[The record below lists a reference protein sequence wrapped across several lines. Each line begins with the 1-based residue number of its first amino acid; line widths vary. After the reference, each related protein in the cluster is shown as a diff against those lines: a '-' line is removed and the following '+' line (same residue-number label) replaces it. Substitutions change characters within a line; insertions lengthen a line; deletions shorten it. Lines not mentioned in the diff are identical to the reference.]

1 MAFKPVILWT
11 DALVY
16 LLVVVIIVFVWHVRR
31 NEYLLAPW
39 RRVGHSASGMAALT
53 VLVFFIAVGLLDTV
67 HIRPAVENSNSG
79 NGEKAYSVEVLSLLD
94 VIATPLRTRV
104 EKTYSAP
111 FAAFLYARETTELPD
126 GRQVRDFPRL
136 RFGGAHLQDPETQ
149 LAADVAWKAG
159 VGGGLGLIL
168 WGVVVVFLT
177 GLLARRSGEKFL
189 SVFSAIWR
197 GGTLVPW
204 NAVCFTLALILLFC
218 GAALALSGS
227 YHIFGTDKV
236 GQDVFYQSLK
246 SIRTGLVIGT
256 LTTLMMLPFAL
267 LLGIMAGYFRGW
279 VDDVIQYLYTTLS
292 SIPSVLLIA
301 ATVLMMQVYIETRPE
316 LFDTIAARADL
327 RLLFLCI
334 ILGVTSWTGLCR
346 LLRGETLKLREME
359 YIQAAHA
366 FGVSHWRIISR
377 HILPNVMHIVLI
389 ATVMDFSGLVLAEA
403 VLSYVGVGVDPS
415 MISFGTMI
423 NAARLEMA
431 REPMVWWAL
440 LAAFSFMFALVLSAN
455 LFADAVQNAFDPRAK
470 TLPAKAAILRRRGRR
485 EKSETQSVSS
495 TIEGSSPP

>member
-1 MAFKPVILWT
+1 MLFKPVMLWT
-11 DALVY
+11 DALIY
-16 LLVVVIIVFVWHVRR
+16 LLVAVVIAFAWYVRR
-31 NEYLLAPW
+31 KEHLLAPW
-39 RRVGHSASGMAALT
+39 RRVGHSTSGMVALT
-53 VLVFFIAVGLLDTV
+53 LLVFFIAAGLLDSV
-67 HIRPAVENSNSG
+67 HFRPAVESKNSVK
-79 NGEKAYSVEVLSLLD
+79 GEQAYSVEVLSLLD

-111 FAAFLYARETTELPD
+111 FATQLYAKETVELAGGVQARE
-126 GRQVRDFPRL
+126 FPRL
-136 RFGGAHLQDPETQ
+136 KFGGAHLQNPEQQ
-149 LAADVAWKAG
+149 LAADVAKRALAG
-159 VGGGLGLIL
+159 AGLGLL
-168 WGVVVVFLT
+168 VWCMLAALLNA
-177 GLLARRSGEKFL
+177 LLAYRHGRNFFPTLYAIGRGE
-189 SVFSAIWR
+189 
-197 GGTLVPW
+197 TEVPW
-204 NAVCFTLALILLFC
+204 NAVLITLALILMLL
-218 GAALALSGS
+218 GAALALSAH
-227 YHIFGTDKV
+227 YHLLGTDKV

-246 SIRTGLVIGT
+246 SIRTALVIGT
-256 LTTLMMLPFAL
+256 LTTLVMLPFAL

-279 VDDVIQYLYTTLS
+279 VDDVIQYVYTTLS
-292 SIPSVLLIA
+292 SIPGVLLIA
-301 ATVLMMQVYIETRPE
+301 AAVLMMQVYVETHPD
-316 LFDTIAARADL
+316 LFDTVAARADL

-389 ATVMDFSGLVLAEA
+389 ATVMEFSGLVLAEA

-440 LAAFSFMFALVLSAN
+440 FSAFSFMFALVLSAN
-455 LFADAVQNAFDPRAK
+455 LFADAVRDAFDPRVR
-470 TLPAKAAILRRRGRR
+470 TLRKN
-485 EKSETQSVSS
+485 
-495 TIEGSSPP
+495 